1 MIQRAK
7 CLSVILITFLL
18 SIIFVLITPLSGSA
32 SGLNASEQELMAKA
46 KGTFEW
52 NGKEYRAKQ
61 TYIDQLTAYL
71 CRDDVDLNADTCTA
85 AAAEMYGNV
94 ERGVAEGY
102 LYEVGGSGETA
113 SEAAGEGTA
122 QGYTGAPVM
131 KEGQAEGENA
141 ADAIETIESETGSQ
155 EEKGS
160 EQEGMSGDDEQYD
173 EQFEERPG
181 NKLDKKFKKCAPVI
195 IRLPGCWWFGG
206 YRVSG
211 EKAGAGS
218 DEQAENVPPSYP
230 EKRSWLHLLNPTLY
244 CLIMV
249 CEAVCSVIL
258 ITALAKTAG
267 NRRLRCRSKAR
278 KALQTIVICMTVG
291 ACFLSGLLL
300 SLRIGAFSEQA
311 VLNQIEKTSWYQ
323 TVYDDMKREAFRT
336 LSLVQAP
343 EYDYGD
349 TVKYSNV
356 VLTARQQ
363 VKAELEGESLHPDL
377 SGAMEPLRSF
387 VSAGYRRAYPNSE
400 VAATGVEYL
409 MDGLEARCENLVHW
423 AGMEWW
429 RQKTR
434 DFVRWMPVLLGGAV
448 LVFSLGTAE
457 LICLSR
463 SGYRAVKRFG
473 TSLFVGFSGLAVC
486 GLMFWRFGGA
496 GTVWTKPVYM
506 NEFARYLSVSA
517 GYSAFSLGAMG
528 CCLSAMAFYISKCMK
543 YER

>member
-1 MIQRAK
+1 MIQRTK
-7 CLSVILITFLL
+7 CLSVILFTFLL
-18 SIIFVLITPLSGSA
+18 SIIFVLITPLNGCA
-32 SGLNASEQELMAKA
+32 SGLNASEQELVAKA

-71 CRDDVDLNADTCTA
+71 CREDVDLNADTCAA
-85 AAAEMYGNV
+85 AAAEMYGSV
-94 ERGVAEGY
+94 ERGVTEGY
-102 LYEVGGSGETA
+102 LYEVEGSGETA
-113 SEAAGEGTA
+113 
-122 QGYTGAPVM
+122 
-131 KEGQAEGENA
+131 
-141 ADAIETIESETGSQ
+141 ADTIEAMESEVGYQ

-160 EQEGMSGDDEQYD
+160 GQEGLSGDEEQSDKQLGERSDEP
-173 EQFEERPG
+173 FEERPG
-181 NKLDKKFKKCAPVI
+181 NKPDEKFKKCAPVI
-195 IRLPGCWWFGG
+195 FRLPGCWWFGG
-206 YRVSG
+206 NRAGG
-211 EKAGAGS
+211 EDAGTGAGT
-218 DEQAENVPPSYP
+218 ENGWF
-230 EKRSWLHLLNPTLY
+230 RLLDPALY
-244 CLIMV
+244 CLVMV

-258 ITALAKTAG
+258 IAALAQTAR
-267 NRRLRCRSKAR
+267 NRSLKRRSKAR
-278 KALQTIVICMTVG
+278 KALQTIVICMTAG

-323 TVYDDMKREAFRT
+323 TVYDDMKRETFRT
-336 LSLVQAP
+336 LSLIQAP

-363 VKAELEGESLHPDL
+363 VKAELEGESPHPDL

-387 VSAGYRRAYPNSE
+387 VFAGYRRAYPNSE
-400 VAATGVEYL
+400 VAAAGVEYL
-409 MDGLEARCENLVHW
+409 MNGLEARCENLVRW
-423 AGMEWW
+423 AGMDWW

-473 TSLFVGFSGLAVC
+473 ASLFVGFSGLGVC
-486 GLMFWRFGGA
+486 GLLLWRFGGA
-496 GTVWTKPVYM
+496 GTVWTEPVYM

-517 GYSAFSLGAMG
+517 GYSALSLGGMG
-528 CCLSAMAFYISKCMK
+528 CCLSGMAFYISKCMK